1 MRSIVKK
8 HIKSFIFAI
17 LLVLVCNILNVMN
30 PYIIKQVFNENNTRN
45 MLLILFIAYL
55 TTQILFLIMKNLRNI
70 CTNKLMTQILKDIR
84 ERLFCKVLKFKM
96 KTFSKYNS
104 SEIYT
109 RLTSDAANLFDL
121 FFGLIQIVVNNLSYI
136 ILMVIMMFLANVNLA
151 LIGAAS
157 ILLVGITSF
166 CFTKKLKKLDS
177 TILDKRDLENREF
190 SELYNKHKLTYL
202 FNLQEANI
210 KSTNTLFEEELKYR
224 KKYIFLHTVSYPAI
238 LVLEA
243 IRNICN
249 IKLCSKYK
257 YRNTTSETFTL

>member
-1 MRSIVKK
+1 
-8 HIKSFIFAI
+8 
-17 LLVLVCNILNVMN
+17 
-30 PYIIKQVFNENNTRN
+30 
-45 MLLILFIAYL
+45 
-55 TTQILFLIMKNLRNI
+55 
-70 CTNKLMTQILKDIR
+70 
-84 ERLFCKVLKFKM
+84 
-96 KTFSKYNS
+96 
-104 SEIYT
+104 
-109 RLTSDAANLFDL
+109 
-121 FFGLIQIVVNNLSYI
+121 
-136 ILMVIMMFLANVNLA
+136 MMFLANVNLA

>member
-1 MRSIVKK
+1 MKSIIKK
-8 HIKSFIFAI
+8 HIKSFIFATI
-17 LLVLVCNILNVMN
+17 LVLICNILNVMH
-30 PYIIKQVFNENNTRN
+30 PYIIKQVFNENNTIN
-45 MLLILFIAYL
+45 TLLILFIAYL
-55 TTQILFLIMKNLRNI
+55 TTQILFLIMKSLRNI
-70 CTNKLMTQILKDIR
+70 CTNKLMTKILKDIR
-84 ERLFCKVLKFKM
+84 EKLFCKVLKFKM
-96 KTFSKYNS
+96 KTFNKYNS

-136 ILMVIMMFLANVNLA
+136 ILMVVMIFIANVDLA

-166 CFTKKLKKLDS
+166 YFTKKLKKLDNK
-177 TILDKRDLENREF
+177 ILDKRDIENREF
-190 SELYNKHKLTYL
+190 SEMYNKYKLTYL

-210 KSTNTLFEEELKYR
+210 KRTNSLFEDELKYR
-224 KKYIFLHTVSYPAI
+224 KKYIFLHTISYPAI

-249 IKLCSKYK
+249 IKLCFKYK
-257 YRNTTSETFTL
+257 HRDTTSEIFI